1 MSAECSTYISY
12 YYVDSIVLYM
22 VYVVMFIRVA
32 KQKRGDKIYRHL
44 QIAESYRDPNKGGSP
59 RTRIIAHLGTV
70 EGLGQDQIERLIDGL
85 QKAIGKPSAKGA
97 ACEPAFASDFGHV
110 FAVSHVWDSLG
121 LSSALH
127 SAGLNGETTFNPVE
141 LVRLLVAN
149 RICDPCSK
157 LALLEWLD
165 SVRFPGFEEKRPA
178 YQHLLR
184 AMDRL
189 IAVKEKAEPLI
200 ARLFRDKVKPEG
212 DLVFYDITSTWFD
225 GDRSLTEDDIRRYGY
240 SRDGRFDRRQITI
253 GVVMGS
259 NGIPLCHHVFP
270 GNTVDKATV
279 AQVVVDL
286 KTRFKLRSVIFV
298 GDRGMLSDDNVDALL
313 AEEFGYIVAHPLRRG
328 AVAREGIRRL
338 AGKFDPQC
346 QEEQYAQ
353 DVSSGIRCVLAYSPK
368 IAAEVRDGRQQ
379 RLREADAFVKERLAR
394 LKKPAPKGRKPTPQG
409 TYDRI
414 RDHLRD
420 KGLLSLYVLEIV
432 GEKLT
437 VKPDKKAR
445 EWEERIDGLLLLET
459 TDLTSPAEEI
469 VKRYK
474 ELAEIER
481 GWRALKSTLLLRPV
495 YHWTEERIR
504 AHVFMCVLALQIE
517 RWMRNKLKGTS
528 VPTAIRQLRR
538 IKMVEMVEGENLRRL
553 PTRATM
559 EQREIL
565 RQLGVPTPETA
576 KADVV

>member
-1 MSAECSTYISY
+1 
-12 YYVDSIVLYM
+12 
-22 VYVVMFIRVA
+22 MFVRLH
-32 KQKRGDKIYRHL
+32 KQKQAGKTYTSVL
-44 QIAESYRDPNKGGSP
+44 LCESYRDPEKSGSP
-59 RTRIIAHLGTV
+59 RNRVLVNLGPLDKLGIDTIKKLGEGFLHIAGV
-70 EGLGQDQIERLIDGL
+70 
-85 QKAIGKPSAKGA
+85 GKNKVIPS
-97 ACEPAFASDFGHV
+97 EPISAPDFGHV
-110 FAVSHVWDSLG
+110 FAVSHIWDTLG
-121 LSSALH
+121 FSRAL
-127 SAGLNGETTFNPVE
+127 ARAELNGDTTFGAPA
-141 LVRLLVAN
+141 LIKLLVAN

-165 SVRFPGFEEKRPA
+165 TVHFPGFEEKRPA

-189 IAVKEKAEPLI
+189 ITVKEKAEPII
-200 ARLFRDKVKPEG
+200 ARLFRDKGKPEG

-225 GDRSLTEDDIRRYGY
+225 GDRSLLEDDIRRYGY

-253 GVVMGS
+253 GVVMGRD
-259 NGIPLCHHVFP
+259 GIPLCHHVFP
-270 GNTVDKATV
+270 GNTVDKTTV
-279 AQVVVDL
+279 VEVVEDL
-286 KTRFKLRSVIFV
+286 KTRFKLHSVIFV

-313 AEEFGYIVAHPLRRG
+313 QEEFGYIVAHPLRRG
-328 AVAREGIRRL
+328 ALAREGIRLL
-338 AGKFDPQC
+338 AGKFDRNSQK
-346 QEEQYAQ
+346 EQYVE

-368 IAAEVRDGRQQ
+368 IATEVREG
-379 RLREADAFVKERLAR
+379 RLRRLAEADAFVKEKLAR

-420 KGLLSLYVLEIV
+420 KGLLSLYLLEIS

-445 EWEERIDGLLLLET
+445 EWEEVIDGMLLLET
-459 TDLTSPAEEI
+459 TDLSSPMEEI

-504 AHVFMCVLALQIE
+504 AHVFICVLALQME
-517 RWMRNKLKGTS
+517 RWMRNKLKGMS
-528 VPTAIRQLRR
+528 VPAAIRQLRR
-538 IKMVEMVEGENLRRL
+538 IKMIEMIEGRSTRSM
-553 PTRATM
+553 PTRLNA
-559 EQREIL
+559 EQEEIL
-565 RQLGVPTPETA
+565 RKLGVPISEIQMRM
-576 KADVV
+576 

>member
-1 MSAECSTYISY
+1 
-12 YYVDSIVLYM
+12 
-22 VYVVMFIRVA
+22 MFVRLH
-32 KQKRGDKIYRHL
+32 KQKQAGKTYTSVL
-44 QIAESYRDPNKGGSP
+44 LCESYRDPEKGGSP
-59 RTRIIAHLGTV
+59 RNRVIVNLGPLDKLGIENV
-70 EGLGQDQIERLIDGL
+70 KKLGQGFL
-85 QKAIGKPSAKGA
+85 QLAGVPKYEIAPPEAVSA
-97 ACEPAFASDFGHV
+97 PDYGHV
-110 FAVSHVWDSLG
+110 FAFSHVWSSLG
-121 LSSALH
+121 FSRALAR
-127 SAGLNGETTFNPVE
+127 AGLNGDTTFHPVE
-141 LVRLLVAN
+141 LVELLVVN

-165 SVRFPGFEEKRPA
+165 TVHFPGFEEKRPA

-189 IAVKEKAEPLI
+189 IVVKENAEPII
-200 ARLFRDKVKPEG
+200 AKLFRNKENSEG

-225 GDRSLTEDDIRRYGY
+225 GDRSLVEDDIRRYGY

-253 GVVMGS
+253 GVVMGRD
-259 NGIPLCHHVFP
+259 GIPMCHHVFP
-270 GNTVDKATV
+270 GNTVDKTTV
-279 AQVVVDL
+279 SEVVADL
-286 KTRFKLRSVIFV
+286 KSRFKLHRVIFV

-328 AVAREGIRRL
+328 VLAREGIRLL
-338 AGKFDPQC
+338 AGKFDRNSQK
-346 QEEQYAQ
+346 EQFVE

-368 IAAEVRDGRQQ
+368 IAAEVREGRQQ
-379 RLREADAFVKERLAR
+379 RLAEADAFVKEKLAR
-394 LKKPAPKGRKPTPQG
+394 LKKPAPQGRKPTPQG

-420 KGLLSLYVLEIV
+420 KGLLSLYLLEIS

-445 EWEERIDGLLLLET
+445 EWEEVIDGMLLLET
-459 TDLTSPAEEI
+459 TDLASPTEEI

-504 AHVFMCVLALQIE
+504 AHVFICVLALQME
-517 RWMRNKLKGTS
+517 RWMRNKLKGISS
-528 VPTAIRQLRR
+528 VPTAMRQLRR
-538 IKMVEMVEGENLRRL
+538 IKMIELKEGGSIRLL
-553 PTRATM
+553 PTRLNA
-559 EQREIL
+559 EQKAIL
-565 RQLGVPTPETA
+565 RKLGVPEPRL
-576 KADVV
+576 